1 MVYENRIY
9 SRAEMRKLDIFT
21 DEYAL
26 MRDEGE
32 ATGTLVL
39 KAEARNGMVR
49 LFFTLSDGRK
59 VITPVFWWQ
68 RAKGFFDLTVGRTYR
83 LRYEPG
89 KNGMVVLASAEL
101 ENAEGKV

>member
-9 SRAEMRKLDIFT
+9 SRAEMRRLEIFT

-32 ATGTLVL
+32 VTGTLVL

-49 LFFTLSDGRK
+49 LFFALSDGRK

-68 RAKGFFDLTVGRTYR
+68 RAKGFFDLPVGGTYR

-89 KNGMVVLASAEL
+89 KNGMVVLASAEP
-101 ENAEGKV
+101 EKAAG